1 MSEEGRSPWGQCE
14 LGAERREDRGKGARV
29 PQPDVNVQSPA
40 SYNLESCPN
49 FYLSDAQ
56 KLHSVILLPIGA
68 NQDSEETGQLS

>member
-1 MSEEGRSPWGQCE
+1 MSEEGSSPWGQCE

-49 FYLSDAQ
+49 FCLSDAQ

-68 NQDSEETGQLS
+68 NQGSEETGQLS